1 MQYYDDAAGILR
13 MVILSA
19 VQPHRLLAAPPQP
32 LPQHPCA
39 VEGSG
44 DLEGS
49 QHGMHYNM
57 SLDDMRSQVA
67 GEEDRWGPGWGGG
80 RWRASD
86 WFCLG
91 KRSDYCG
98 AAWFGSLMVVATMRT
113 SCKPPTSLP
122 PGPNHHR
129 PPSTTL
135 AAPTASCAACWL

>member
-1 MQYYDDAAGILR
+1 MHSDVHIAGEGCSAAAPASMLVACFTVQLCLLLASSLQYYDDAAGILR

-67 GEEDRWGPGWGGG
+67 GEEDRCLGG
-80 RWRASD
+80 R
-86 WFCLG
+86 G
-91 KRSDYCG
+91 G
-98 AAWFGSLMVVATMRT
+98 
-113 SCKPPTSLP
+113 
-122 PGPNHHR
+122 
-129 PPSTTL
+129 
-135 AAPTASCAACWL
+135 